1 MFLWLL
7 LKKTSA
13 GTPVDVLSWAC
24 RNSRGCTVLGM
35 PELPWMYCPGHA
47 GTPVDVLSWA
57 CRNQATRTN
66 RLEGEAATTRGLCLG
81 RFKVLR
87 NLRDCA
93 WVQGQGHHTRGR
105 VEERDVERGNA
116 RRSSLKGRE
125 GINHTNIGTVLKATL
140 GKLLRDTVEPIWVFP
155 SA

>member
-1 MFLWLL
+1 MPELLWMYCPGHAG
-7 LKKTSA
+7 TPYCPRHA

-24 RNSRGCTVLGM
+24 LISRGCTVLGM

-57 CRNQATRTN
+57 CRNSRGCTVLDMPELPWMYCPGHAGSPVDVQSWACRNQATRAD
-66 RLEGEAATTRGLCLG
+66 RLEGEAATTSGLCLG

-93 WVQGQGHHTRGR
+93 
-105 VEERDVERGNA
+105 
-116 RRSSLKGRE
+116 
-125 GINHTNIGTVLKATL
+125 
-140 GKLLRDTVEPIWVFP
+140 
-155 SA
+155 